1 MIISIADSLKK
12 AVTRDLDFSFEAP
25 ANELLEK
32 EGTAFVTPIAVKG
45 KALVKPGGV
54 QLEAVAET
62 KVRQVCSRCLEPF
75 DQEMRIPVEES
86 WAKVVSKDD
95 LDTMPLSEGDTVDLT
110 DLLMQDIISSLPIQ
124 PLCSANCRGLCQE
137 CGANLNRE
145 TCDCDK
151 EQVDERFA
159 ALKDLFKEV

>member
-1 MIISIADSLKK
+1 MIISIADSLRK
-12 AVTRDLDFSFEAP
+12 AVTKDLDFSFEAP

-32 EGTAFVTPIAVKG
+32 EGTAFTSPITVRGSVRAKAGELDLAVD
-45 KALVKPGGV
+45 
-54 QLEAVAET
+54 VAA
-62 KVRQVCSRCLEPF
+62 KVRQVCSRCLDEF
-75 DQEMRIPVEES
+75 EEEIHLRIDES
-86 WAKVVSKDD
+86 WAQVVSEDD
-95 LDTMPLSEGDTVDLT
+95 METMPLSEGDTVDLT
-110 DLLMQDIISSLPIQ
+110 DLLTKDIISSLPMQ
-124 PLCSANCRGLCQE
+124 PLCSENCKGLCQN